1 MLRFSHR
8 ERPLERSEFTQSGG
22 VGGMIGRTRIGAVV
36 SLMVA
41 LFVAVGCGGGG
52 APQSNTPPGTL
63 YVALED
69 EPPELDPNLS
79 SAYVDRQVMASLYD
93 KLVDINQEGEIVPM
107 LAKSYEISDNDLVY
121 TFHLREG
128 IKFHDGTEFNAE
140 AVKYNL
146 DRYQKEDSFR
156 STEVEPIKSVEAV
169 DEYTVRVTLSEPFAP
184 FLAVLT
190 DRAGIMASPKAIK
203 ENNGRISKDPV
214 GTGPFKFVERV
225 RGDHITVEKN
235 PDYWR
240 EGLPKLDKIVYRGI
254 TDENVQYQNLQSG
267 ELDLI
272 DSIPLV
278 EVKDLQESGDYRV
291 SIEPGLGYNGIWL
304 NVTRPPFDNEKLRQ
318 AVYHLVDRQAIAKAA
333 LRNVGGTPA
342 NSPFSK
348 QIWAYGKSDE
358 ESPERSVEEA
368 KSLLEEAGK
377 PNGFSFTLKIDPSPT
392 NQQIGQVIQ
401 SNLKPAGIDV
411 KLEQEEFGTLL
422 DDSTNGNFQ
431 ALFLGW
437 SGRIDPDLNIYDF
450 TVTNGD
456 FNDSG
461 YSNPEVDRLLNE
473 ARTTS
478 DRDERKDLYDQVMEI
493 LHEDVPYVYLYHNN
507 ATTDFAMQPSVQGFE
522 PYPDGILRLAGVS
535 KQQEE

>member
-1 MLRFSHR
+1 MIRGFRF
-8 ERPLERSEFTQSGG
+8 G
-22 VGGMIGRTRIGAVV
+22 VFA
-36 SLMVA
+36 LFALVA
-41 LFVAVGCGGGG
+41 LVGCGGGG
-52 APQSNTPPGTL
+52 APQSNTPPDTL
-63 YVALED
+63 YVALEA

-93 KLVDINQEGEIVPM
+93 KLVDIDENGEIVPM
-107 LAKSYEISDNDLVY
+107 LAKSYDVSDDGKVY
-121 TFHLREG
+121 TFHLRDG

-140 AVKYNL
+140 AAKYNL
-146 DRYQKEDSFR
+146 ERYQEEDSVR
-156 STEVEPIKSVEAV
+156 STEVEPIESVEAV

-190 DRAGIMASPKAIK
+190 DRAGIMASPKAIE

-240 EGLPKLDKIVYRGI
+240 EGLPKIDKIEYRGI
-254 TDENVQYQNLQSG
+254 DDENVQYQNLQSG
-267 ELDLI
+267 ELDII

-278 EVKDLQESGDYRV
+278 EFKELQESGDYNV
-291 SIEPGLGYNGIWL
+291 SIEPGLGYQGVFL
-304 NVTRPPFDNEKLRQ
+304 NVTQPPFDNKQLRQ
-318 AVYHLVDRQAIAKAA
+318 AVYRLVDRDAIVKAV
-333 LRNVGGTPA
+333 LRGVGGEA
-342 NSPFSK
+342 GNSPFSE
-348 QIWAYGKSDE
+348 QSWAYSE
-358 ESPERSVEEA
+358 ESDSYPERSVEEA
-368 KSLLEEAGK
+368 KALLEEAGK
-377 PNGFSFTLKIDPSPT
+377 PDGFSFTLKTDPSPI

-401 SNLKPAGIDV
+401 NNLKPAGIDV

-461 YSNPEVDRLLNE
+461 YSNPEVDKLLNE
-473 ARTTS
+473 ARITS
-478 DRDERKDLYDQVMEI
+478 DRDRRKELYGQVMEI

-507 ATTDFAMQPSVQGFE
+507 QTTDFAMQPTVQGFE

-535 KQQEE
+535 KEQQE

>member
-1 MLRFSHR
+1 MIKGLRVCAIA
-8 ERPLERSEFTQSGG
+8 LL
-22 VGGMIGRTRIGAVV
+22 VIAALVV
-36 SLMVA
+36 AM
-41 LFVAVGCGGGG
+41 GCGGGG
-52 APQSNTPPGTL
+52 TPQSNTPPGTL

-107 LAKSYEISDNDLVY
+107 LAKSYEVSDDDLVY

-140 AVKYNL
+140 AVKYSL
-146 DRYQKEDSFR
+146 DRYQKEDSLR

-184 FLAVLT
+184 FLTVLT
-190 DRAGIMASPKAIK
+190 DRAGIIASPKAIE

-225 RGDHITVEKN
+225 RGDHITVKKN

-240 EGLPKLDKIVYRGI
+240 EGLPKLDKIIYKGI

-278 EVKDLQESGDYRV
+278 EVSDLQKSGDYEV

-318 AVYHLVDRQAIAKAA
+318 AVYQLVDRQAVAKAA
-333 LRNVGGTPA
+333 LRNAGGTPA

-348 QIWAYGKSDE
+348 QTWAYGKSDE
-358 ESPERSVEEA
+358 YPPPSVEEA
-368 KSLLEEAGK
+368 KQLLKEAGK
-377 PNGFSFTLKIDPSPT
+377 PNGFSFTFKVDPSPLS
-392 NQQIGQVIQ
+392 QQIGQIIQ
-401 SNLKPAGIDV
+401 SNLKPAGIKV
-411 KLEQEEFGTLL
+411 RLEQVEFGTLL
-422 DDSTNGNFQ
+422 EQNTSGDFE
-431 ALFLGW
+431 AMFLGW
-437 SGRIDPDLNIYDF
+437 SGRIDPDLNIYNF
-450 TVTNGD
+450 VVTDGD
-456 FNDSG
+456 FNASG
-461 YSNPEVDRLLNE
+461 YSNPEVDKLLNE

-478 DRDERKDLYDQVMEI
+478 DRDRRKQLYDQVMEI
-493 LHEDVPYVYLYHNN
+493 LHEEVPYVYLFHSNL
-507 ATTDFAMQPSVQGFE
+507 TTDFAMQPTVQGFE

-535 KQQEE
+535 KQQGE

>member
-1 MLRFSHR
+1 VGVAQMIRGLR
-8 ERPLERSEFTQSGG
+8 
-22 VGGMIGRTRIGAVV
+22 VGAIALFAVV
-36 SLMVA
+36 AFV
-41 LFVAVGCGGGG
+41 VAVGCGGGG
-52 APQSNTPPGTL
+52 APQSNTPPNTL

-79 SAYVDRQVMASLYD
+79 EAYVDRQVMASLYD
-93 KLVDINQEGEIVPM
+93 KLVDINEQGEIVPM
-107 LAKSYEISDNDLVY
+107 LAESYDVSDDDLAY
-121 TFHLREG
+121 TFHLRKG

-146 DRYQKEDSFR
+146 DRYQEEDSVR
-156 STEVEPIKSVEAV
+156 STEVEPIESVEVV

-190 DRAGIMASPKAIK
+190 DRAGIIASPKAIE

-240 EGLPKLDKIVYRGI
+240 EGLPKIDKIVYRGI

-272 DSIPLV
+272 DSIPFV
-278 EVKDLQESGDYRV
+278 EFKDLQESGDYNV
-291 SIEPGLGYNGIWL
+291 SIEPGLGYQGFYL
-304 NVTRPPFDNEKLRQ
+304 NLRQPPFDNKNLRQ
-318 AVYHLVDRQAIAKAA
+318 AVYRLVDRDAIVKAA

-342 NSPFSK
+342 NSPFSP
-348 QIWAYGKSDE
+348 QSWAHGEGDKY
-358 ESPERSVEEA
+358 PPRSVEEA
-368 KSLLEEAGK
+368 KALLEKGGE
-377 PNGFSFTLKIDPSPT
+377 PDGFSFSLKIDPSPIS
-392 NQQIGQVIQ
+392 QQIGQIIQ
-401 SNLKPAGIDV
+401 NNLKPAGIDV

-422 DDSTNGNFQ
+422 DDASSGDFQ
-431 ALFLGW
+431 ALYLGW
-437 SGRIDPDLNIYDF
+437 SGRIDPDLNIYNF
-450 TVTNGD
+450 TVTDGD
-456 FNDSG
+456 FNESG
-461 YSNPEVDRLLNE
+461 YSNPEADRLLKE

-478 DRDERKDLYDQVMEI
+478 DRDKRKQLYEQVMQI

-507 ATTDFAMQPSVQGFE
+507 ATTDFAMQPTVKGFE

-535 KQQEE
+535 KQQQEG

>member
-1 MLRFSHR
+1 MIRGFRF
-8 ERPLERSEFTQSGG
+8 G
-22 VGGMIGRTRIGAVV
+22 VFA
-36 SLMVA
+36 LFALVA
-41 LFVAVGCGGGG
+41 LVGCGGGG
-52 APQSNTPPGTL
+52 APQSNTPPNTL
-63 YVALED
+63 YVALEA

-93 KLVDINQEGEIVPM
+93 KLVDIDENGEIVPM
-107 LAKSYEISDNDLVY
+107 LAKSYDVSDDGKVY
-121 TFHLREG
+121 TFHLRDG

-146 DRYQKEDSFR
+146 DRYQEEDSVR
-156 STEVEPIKSVEAV
+156 STEVEPIESVEAV

-190 DRAGIMASPKAIK
+190 DRAGIMASPKAIE

-240 EGLPKLDKIVYRGI
+240 EGLPKIDKIEYRGI
-254 TDENVQYQNLQSG
+254 EDENVQYQNLQSG
-267 ELDLI
+267 ELDII

-278 EVKDLQESGDYRV
+278 EFKELQESGDYNV
-291 SIEPGLGYNGIWL
+291 SIEPGLGYQGVFL
-304 NVTRPPFDNEKLRQ
+304 NVTQPPFDNKQLRQ
-318 AVYHLVDRQAIAKAA
+318 AVYRLVDRDAIVKAV
-333 LRNVGGTPA
+333 LRGVGGEA
-342 NSPFSK
+342 GNSPFSE
-348 QIWAYGKSDE
+348 QSWAYSEKSD
-358 ESPERSVEEA
+358 SYPEPSVEEA
-368 KSLLEEAGK
+368 KKLLEEAGK
-377 PNGFSFTLKIDPSPT
+377 PDGFSFTLKTDPSPI

-401 SNLKPAGIDV
+401 NNLKPAGIDV

-461 YSNPEVDRLLNE
+461 YSNPEVDKLLNE

-478 DRDERKDLYDQVMEI
+478 DRARRKELYGQVMEI
-493 LHEDVPYVYLYHNN
+493 LHEDVPYVYLFHNN
-507 ATTDFAMQPSVQGFE
+507 QTTDFAMQPTVQGFE

-535 KQQEE
+535 KEQQE

>member
-1 MLRFSHR
+1 MVRGIRF
-8 ERPLERSEFTQSGG
+8 G
-22 VGGMIGRTRIGAVV
+22 VFA
-36 SLMVA
+36 LFALVA
-41 LFVAVGCGGGG
+41 LVGCGGGG
-52 APQSNTPPGTL
+52 APQSNTPPDTL
-63 YVALED
+63 YVALEA

-93 KLVDINQEGEIVPM
+93 KLVDIDENGEIVPM
-107 LAKSYEISDNDLVY
+107 LAKSYDVSDDGKVY
-121 TFHLREG
+121 TFHLRDG

-140 AVKYNL
+140 AAKYNL
-146 DRYQKEDSFR
+146 ERYQEEDSVR
-156 STEVEPIKSVEAV
+156 STEVEPIESVEAV

-190 DRAGIMASPKAIK
+190 DRAGIMASPKAIE

-240 EGLPKLDKIVYRGI
+240 EGLPKIDKIEYRGI
-254 TDENVQYQNLQSG
+254 DDENVQYQNLQSG
-267 ELDLI
+267 ELDII

-278 EVKDLQESGDYRV
+278 EFKELQESGDYNV
-291 SIEPGLGYNGIWL
+291 SIEPGLGYQGVFL
-304 NVTRPPFDNEKLRQ
+304 NVTQPPFDNKQLRQ
-318 AVYHLVDRQAIAKAA
+318 AVYRLVDRDAIVKAV
-333 LRNVGGTPA
+333 LRNVGGEA
-342 NSPFSK
+342 GNSPFSE
-348 QIWAYGKSDE
+348 QSWAYSE
-358 ESPERSVEEA
+358 ESDSYPERSVEEA
-368 KSLLEEAGK
+368 KALLEEAGK
-377 PNGFSFTLKIDPSPT
+377 PDGFSFTLKTDPSPI

-401 SNLKPAGIDV
+401 NNLKPAGIDV

-461 YSNPEVDRLLNE
+461 YSNPEVDKLLNE
-473 ARTTS
+473 ARITS
-478 DRDERKDLYDQVMEI
+478 DRDRRKELYGQVMEI

-507 ATTDFAMQPSVQGFE
+507 QTTDFAMQPTVQGFE

-535 KQQEE
+535 KEQQE

>member
-1 MLRFSHR
+1 
-8 ERPLERSEFTQSGG
+8 
-22 VGGMIGRTRIGAVV
+22 
-36 SLMVA
+36 
-41 LFVAVGCGGGG
+41 
-52 APQSNTPPGTL
+52 
-63 YVALED
+63 
-69 EPPELDPNLS
+69 
-79 SAYVDRQVMASLYD
+79 
-93 KLVDINQEGEIVPM
+93 M
-107 LAKSYEISDNDLVY
+107 LAKSYDVSDDGKVY

-146 DRYQKEDSFR
+146 ERYQEEDSVR
-156 STEVEPIKSVEAV
+156 STEVEPIESVEAV

-190 DRAGIMASPKAIK
+190 DRAGIIASPKAIE
-203 ENNGRISKDPV
+203 ENNGRISKNPV

-240 EGLPKLDKIVYRGI
+240 GGLPKMDKIEYRGI
-254 TDENVQYQNLQSG
+254 EDENVQYQNLQSG

-272 DSIPLV
+272 DSIPFV
-278 EVKDLQESGDYRV
+278 EFKELQESGDYKV
-291 SIEPGLGYNGIWL
+291 SVEPGLGYQGIWL
-304 NVTRPPFDNEKLRQ
+304 NVTQPPFDNKALRQ
-318 AVYHLVDRQAIAKAA
+318 AVYRLVDREAIVQAV
-333 LRNVGGTPA
+333 LRGVGGEPG
-342 NSPFSK
+342 NSPFGERS
-348 QIWAYGKSDE
+348 WAYSEESDE
-358 ESPERSVEEA
+358 YPERSVEEA
-368 KSLLEEAGK
+368 KALLEEAGQ
-377 PNGFSFTLKIDPSPT
+377 PDGFSFTLKTDPSPT

-401 SNLKPAGIDV
+401 NNLKPAGIDV
-411 KLEQEEFGTLL
+411 KLEQLEFGTLL
-422 DDSTNGNFQ
+422 EDSTSGDFE

-461 YSNPEVDRLLNE
+461 YSNPEVDKLLNE

-478 DRDERKDLYDQVMEI
+478 DRDRRKELYGQVMEI

-507 ATTDFAMQPSVQGFE
+507 ATTDFAMQPTVQGFE

-535 KQQEE
+535 KEQQE

>member
-1 MLRFSHR
+1 MAKVIRA
-8 ERPLERSEFTQSGG
+8 G
-22 VGGMIGRTRIGAVV
+22 VFASFVLAALVV
-36 SLMVA
+36 
-41 LFVAVGCGGGG
+41 VGCGGGG

-63 YVALED
+63 YVALEA

-93 KLVDINQEGEIVPM
+93 KLVDIDEEGEIVPM
-107 LAKSYEISDNDLVY
+107 LAKSYEESDDDLVY

-128 IKFHDGTEFNAE
+128 IKFQDGTPFNAE

-146 DRYQKEDSFR
+146 DRYQEEDSVR
-156 STEVEPIKSVEAV
+156 STEVELIESVEVV
-169 DEYTVRVTLSEPFAP
+169 DPMTVRVTLSEPFAP

-190 DRAGIMASPKAIK
+190 DRAGIMASPKAIEK
-203 ENNGRISKDPV
+203 NNGRISKDPV

-240 EGLPKLDKIVYRGI
+240 EGLPKIDKIEYRGI
-254 TDENVQYQNLQSG
+254 EDENVQYQNLQSG
-267 ELDLI
+267 ELDVI
-272 DSIPLV
+272 DSIPVV
-278 EVKDLQESGDYRV
+278 EFKELQESGDYNV
-291 SIEPGLGYNGIWL
+291 SIEQGLGFQGVWL
-304 NVTRPPFDNEKLRQ
+304 NVTQPPFDNKQLRQ
-318 AVYHLVDRQAIAKAA
+318 AVYRLVDREAIVKAV
-333 LRNVGGTPA
+333 LRDVGGEA
-342 NSPFSK
+342 GNSPFSE
-348 QIWAYGKSDE
+348 QSWAYSE
-358 ESPERSVEEA
+358 ESDQYPERSVEEA
-368 KSLLEEAGK
+368 KALLEEAGK
-377 PNGFSFTLKIDPSPT
+377 PDGFSFTLKTDPTPL

-401 SNLKPAGIDV
+401 NNLKPAGIDV

-431 ALFLGW
+431 ALYLGW

-450 TVTNGD
+450 MVTNGD

-461 YSNPEVDRLLNE
+461 YSNPEVDKLLNE

-478 DRDERKDLYDQVMEI
+478 DRDRRKELYGQVMEI
-493 LHEDVPYVYLYHNN
+493 LHEDVPYVYLFHNN
-507 ATTDFAMQPSVQGFE
+507 QTTDFAMQPTVQGFK

-535 KQQEE
+535 KEQQE

>member
-1 MLRFSHR
+1 MIRGFRF
-8 ERPLERSEFTQSGG
+8 G
-22 VGGMIGRTRIGAVV
+22 VFAFIA
-36 SLMVA
+36 LVA
-41 LFVAVGCGGGG
+41 LVGCGGGG
-52 APQSNTPPGTL
+52 APQSNTPPNTL
-63 YVALED
+63 YVALD
-69 EPPELDPNLS
+69 AEPPELDPNLS

-93 KLVDINQEGEIVPM
+93 KLVDIDENGEIVPM
-107 LAKSYEISDNDLVY
+107 LAKSYDVSDDGKVY
-121 TFHLREG
+121 TFHLRDG

-146 DRYQKEDSFR
+146 ERYQEEDSVR
-156 STEVEPIKSVEAV
+156 STEVEPIESVEAV

-190 DRAGIMASPKAIK
+190 DRAGIMASPKAIE

-235 PDYWR
+235 PDYWQ
-240 EGLPKLDKIVYRGI
+240 EGLPKIDKIEYRGI
-254 TDENVQYQNLQSG
+254 DDENVQYQNLQSG
-267 ELDLI
+267 ELDII

-278 EVKDLQESGDYRV
+278 EFKELQESGDYNV
-291 SIEPGLGYNGIWL
+291 SIEPGLGYQGVFL
-304 NVTRPPFDNEKLRQ
+304 NVTQPPFDNKQLRQ
-318 AVYHLVDRQAIAKAA
+318 AVYRLVDRDAIVKAV
-333 LRNVGGTPA
+333 LRNVGGEA
-342 NSPFSK
+342 GNSPFSE
-348 QIWAYGKSDE
+348 QSWAYSE
-358 ESPERSVEEA
+358 ESDSYPERSVEEA
-368 KSLLEEAGK
+368 KTLLEEAGK
-377 PNGFSFTLKIDPSPT
+377 PDGFSFTLKTDPSPI

-401 SNLKPAGIDV
+401 NNLKPAGIDV

-461 YSNPEVDRLLNE
+461 YSNPEVDKLLNE

-478 DRDERKDLYDQVMEI
+478 DRDRRKELYGQVMEI

-507 ATTDFAMQPSVQGFE
+507 QTTDFAMQPTVQGFE

-535 KQQEE
+535 KEQQE